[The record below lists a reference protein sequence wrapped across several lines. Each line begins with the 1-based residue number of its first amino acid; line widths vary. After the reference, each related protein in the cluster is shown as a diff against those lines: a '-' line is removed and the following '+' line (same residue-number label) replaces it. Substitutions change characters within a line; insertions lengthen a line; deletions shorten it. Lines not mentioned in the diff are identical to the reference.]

1 MELWLSLHTSLV
13 VHRLIFAWTGTLWH
27 ELENCHLPR
36 RGSVYLH
43 GPRLPVGCAN
53 WVWNS
58 GMSILQ
64 FVVRSRS
71 LVAARGVFVDCTPG
85 TCSRAAYWVGDR
97 PTVCL
102 LVWCCWWEQRPGGFC
117 SRSKCLSRGPAV
129 FLR

>member
-1 MELWLSLHTSLV
+1 MNWRTVTYLGVALSIFTGPGSLWAV
-13 VHRLIFAWTGTLWH
+13 QTG
-27 ELENCHLPR
+27 
-36 RGSVYLH
+36 
-43 GPRLPVGCAN
+43 
-53 WVWNS
+53 VWNS

-102 LVWCCWWEQRPGGFC
+102 LVWCCWWEQRPGRFC

-129 FLR
+129 FLK